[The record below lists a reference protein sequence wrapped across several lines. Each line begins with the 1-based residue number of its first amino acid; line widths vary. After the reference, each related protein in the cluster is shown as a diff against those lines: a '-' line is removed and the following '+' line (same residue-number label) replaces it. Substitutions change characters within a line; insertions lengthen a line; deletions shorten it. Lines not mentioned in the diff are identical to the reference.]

1 MLASLYAPI
10 RLTDVLPELIVVA
23 GGCVTL
29 VAGLSGTERAR
40 RTVPWLALAALVAAL
55 ITIWAGLAGS
65 WDALS
70 DIRGGLFVDNLAQF
84 VRMAA
89 LIVGVIIVLVAWYD
103 ATPAECGEFFS
114 MALFSIAGL
123 MLVGPSAD
131 LVVLF
136 LAIELVSIPSYV
148 MVTLSQRKPHSVEAG
163 TKYFYL
169 GALAAAITAYGFSF
183 LYGVIGS
190 AALNGEAID
199 RIRAALHAPGTLEY
213 ALATAGIVISIGG
226 LLFKIAAVPL
236 HFYIADVYQ
245 GAAASVAGLL
255 GFVPKLA
262 GMVAIFK
269 VITLTGWRTTEGG
282 LFWLLWLV
290 SAFSMTVGNVLALRQ
305 TNVKRMLGYSG
316 IAHAGYM
323 LVGVLAGPSADG
335 GFLGDGTA
343 AVLYYVV
350 IYGLANLGA
359 FALLGLLRQRGEPC
373 ETVRDIAGLI
383 LRHPGPA
390 LLMALAMITLMGL
403 PPTPGFWGKLSL
415 FGSALAV
422 ARDSGPEVRT
432 WLISLVVLAV
442 INSAIAA
449 AYYLRVTA
457 AVLLYESEEVAEPAP
472 REAQYVGAIMCGF
485 LLLVYAFWPNG
496 LLNVGRSA
504 SGDLQRAAITVPASE
519 SPVLTAPDAGTD
531 APTP

>member
-10 RLTDVLPELIVVA
+10 RLSDVLPELIVVA
-23 GGCVTL
+23 GGCATL
-29 VAGLSGTERAR
+29 VAGLSGSERAR
-40 RTVPWLALAALVAAL
+40 RTVPWLALAALVVAL
-55 ITIWAGLAGS
+55 GSIWAGLAGS

-103 ATPAECGEFFS
+103 AAPAECGEFFS

-183 LYGVIGS
+183 LYGVIGA

-199 RIRAALHAPGTLEY
+199 RIRAALHTPGTLEY
-213 ALATAGIVISIGG
+213 ALATAGIVLSIGG

-282 LFWLLWLV
+282 VFWLLWLV
-290 SAFSMTVGNVLALRQ
+290 AAFSMTVGNVLALRQ

-323 LVGVLAGPSADG
+323 LVGVLAGPSAG

-343 AVLYYVV
+343 AVLFYVV

-359 FALLGLLRQRGEPC
+359 FALLGLLRQRGQPC
-373 ETVRDIAGLI
+373 ETIRDLAGLI

-432 WLISLVVLAV
+432 WLISLVVLAM

-457 AVLLYESEEVAEPAP
+457 AVLLYESDEVAEPAP

-504 SGDLQRAAITVPASE
+504 STDLQRAAITVPVSAE
-519 SPVLTAPDAGTD
+519 PPALTAPDTD
-531 APTP
+531 TP